1 MITNVILSNLDYCNS
16 ILIGTKDITLKPLQ
30 IIINK
35 CIRYIFNL
43 RKRTH
48 ITPYLKKLHI
58 LPIAYRIKY
67 KVCVISYRIFYGNAP
82 FYLVE
87 KFPKF
92 VPTSIRNLRVGKGRD
107 RWMFTMEKPISEK
120 TTTNDLIKKEWNKL
134 PIDLRIEK
142 SLSRFKS
149 SLKAHFY
156 IQAFGISDD
165 VSISTPT
172 TLT

>member
-1 MITNVILSNLDYCNS
+1 MDVHDGET
-16 ILIGTKDITLKPLQ
+16 DI
-30 IIINK
+30 
-35 CIRYIFNL
+35 
-43 RKRTH
+43 
-48 ITPYLKKLHI
+48 
-58 LPIAYRIKY
+58 
-67 KVCVISYRIFYGNAP
+67 
-82 FYLVE
+82 
-87 KFPKF
+87 
-92 VPTSIRNLRVGKGRD
+92 
-107 RWMFTMEKPISEK
+107 WK

-165 VSISTPT
+165 VLISTPT